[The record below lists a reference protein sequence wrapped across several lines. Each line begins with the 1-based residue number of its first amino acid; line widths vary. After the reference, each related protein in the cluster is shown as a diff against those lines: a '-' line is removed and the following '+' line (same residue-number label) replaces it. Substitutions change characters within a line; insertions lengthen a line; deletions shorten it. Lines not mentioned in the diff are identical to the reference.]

1 MGRFCMLQAYAIFRI
16 RLLWLGI
23 SLSDSPSSTM
33 RFLQRC
39 IAVRLHPGYGFGTGA
54 GTYVR
59 WKLRRKRC
67 PIFPNKRMTENRRCL
82 IKQIG
87 INFVEYLRMH
97 LEFFSIIDAEKAVL
111 TGITAYMCMILHYR
125 LTDNDE
131 FHLSA
136 IPRFLRG
143 ETLIRIVCEKD

>member
-1 MGRFCMLQAYAIFRI
+1 
-16 RLLWLGI
+16 
-23 SLSDSPSSTM
+23 
-33 RFLQRC
+33 
-39 IAVRLHPGYGFGTGA
+39 
-54 GTYVR
+54 
-59 WKLRRKRC
+59 
-67 PIFPNKRMTENRRCL
+67 
-82 IKQIG
+82 
-87 INFVEYLRMH
+87 MH